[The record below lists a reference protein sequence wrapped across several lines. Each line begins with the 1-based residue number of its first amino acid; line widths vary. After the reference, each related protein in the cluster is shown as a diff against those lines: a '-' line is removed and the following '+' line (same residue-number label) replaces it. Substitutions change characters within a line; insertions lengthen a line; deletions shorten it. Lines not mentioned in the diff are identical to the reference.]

1 MNRSMQSTVWR
12 AGWVP
17 AGLLLVLPHL
27 LAAQGPE
34 GQTLEIPTAIAS
46 SDAPGSGDLVQE
58 LGLVV
63 EEDKLDL
70 TLEQAIALA
79 LDRNLTLV
87 VQRYQRSQ
95 AIRGIEQN
103 RGAYDLNVEATG
115 GTSENTSP
123 QSSALQATG
132 GAPLVTEGQQT
143 NITLSQLT
151 RLGGT
156 AQIFFNN
163 SRGASSDRTEFFNPS
178 YRIDFDVQYNQP
190 LLSGFG
196 REVTERNLIVART
209 NAAISREDFQ
219 TQVETVIQQT
229 SDGYWN
235 LVESL
240 EQLKVAE
247 ESLSL
252 AEDLHRMN
260 QIQVEVGTM
269 APLEVVTS
277 EARVAA
283 RRQDIIRFR
292 AQVEDNADALRRLAN
307 LDQLW
312 DVQLAP
318 VTDPEAVHVPIDLG
332 EAVRTALEFRPD
344 IRRRRLENETL
355 ELDARVA
362 RNLKKPRLDL
372 SARFGYN
379 ALDGNLRDR
388 DTGEILALG
397 DYFNALDQITSTQF
411 NGWQLGFTFAYPLQN
426 RDARAQSAIADLAAE
441 QGEVVLDDLELQ
453 ILTEV
458 RSAARAVRTAID
470 QIESAKVS
478 RRLAERNLE
487 AEQKRYENGLATTF
501 QVLEIQEDL
510 SEARRIEV
518 SAVIQYRRAETA
530 YFRAIGKLLEE
541 VGVVLSDDLE

>member
-103 RGAYDLNVEATG
+103 RGVYDFNVEATG

-344 IRRRRLENETL
+344 VRRRRLENETL

-426 RDARAQSAIADLAAE
+426 RDARAQSAIADLAAV

>member
-12 AGWVP
+12 AGSVL
-17 AGLLLVLPHL
+17 AGFLLVLGHP

-34 GQTLEIPTAIAS
+34 GQTLEIPTTIAS
-46 SDAPGSGDLVQE
+46 TDTGTGDLAQE
-58 LGLVV
+58 IGLKV
-63 EEDKLDL
+63 EDNQLAL
-70 TLEQAIALA
+70 SLEQTIALA
-79 LDRNLTLV
+79 LDRNLALV

-95 AIRGIEQN
+95 AIEGIEQN
-103 RGAYDLNVEATG
+103 LGIYDFNVEATIG
-115 GTSENTSP
+115 ASENTSP

-132 GAPLVTEGQQT
+132 GAPLTREGQQA
-143 NITLSQLT
+143 NFTLSQIT
-151 RLGGT
+151 PLGGR
-156 AQIFFNN
+156 AQLLFNN
-163 SRGASSDRTEFFNPS
+163 SRGASSDLTDLFNPS
-178 YRIDFDVQYNQP
+178 LGIDLDLQYNQP
-190 LLSGFG
+190 LLRNFG
-196 REVTERNLIVART
+196 RQVTERNLVVART

-219 TQVETVIQQT
+219 TQVEVIVQQT

-252 AEDLHRMN
+252 AEDLHKMN

-292 AQVEDNADALRRLAN
+292 AQVEDNADVLRRLAN
-307 LDQLW
+307 LDQYW
-312 DVQLAP
+312 EVQLVP
-318 VTDPEAVHVPIDLG
+318 VTDPESAHVPIDLQ
-332 EAVRTALEFRPD
+332 EAVSTALERRPD

-355 ELDARVA
+355 DLDAKVA
-362 RNLKKPRLDL
+362 RNLKKPRLDV
-372 SARFGYN
+372 SARYGYN
-379 ALDGNLRDR
+379 ALEGSLRDR
-388 DTGEILALG
+388 TTGEILAVG
-397 DYFNALDQITSTQF
+397 DYFDALEQITNFKF

-426 RDARAQSAIADLAAE
+426 REARAQSAIADLAQE
-441 QGEVVLDDLELQ
+441 QGEVRLDDLELQ

-458 RSAARAVRTAID
+458 RSAARAVRTAVE

-530 YFRAIGKLLEE
+530 YYRAIGKLLDE
-541 VGVVLSDDLE
+541 VGVVLSDDAE